1 MAAVGDIQLIAGR
14 NMQIRIVDDLV
25 PVGDVVYI
33 TNPQALLSLKHTGP
47 ILKPGHDDEIHN
59 WSTYLMSYDTIEP
72 HTQRWYTSPV
82 PVLAW
87 AQLPRP
93 NPQEFYNQML
103 GEPFVVERDP
113 DEVRRQERLAALQRI
128 RDRQRDAI
136 LTLPSPAYRPSPIWM
151 P

>member
-1 MAAVGDIQLIAGR
+1 MAIGDRVQMLVDH
-14 NMQIRIVDDLV
+14 NMQVVAMHNLR
-25 PVGDVVYI
+25 PGEDVVY
-33 TNPQALLSLKHTGP
+33 TPQALLSLKHTGP

-59 WSTYLMSYDTIEP
+59 WSAYLMSYDLIAQTR
-72 HTQRWYTSPV
+72 HRWYTRPA

-103 GEPFVVERDP
+103 GEPFVVEQDP
-113 DEVRRQERLAALQRI
+113 DEARRQERLAAWQRL
-128 RDRQRDAI
+128 RDQQRDAI
-136 LTLPSPAYRPSPIWM
+136 LTLLRPAYRPSPIWM